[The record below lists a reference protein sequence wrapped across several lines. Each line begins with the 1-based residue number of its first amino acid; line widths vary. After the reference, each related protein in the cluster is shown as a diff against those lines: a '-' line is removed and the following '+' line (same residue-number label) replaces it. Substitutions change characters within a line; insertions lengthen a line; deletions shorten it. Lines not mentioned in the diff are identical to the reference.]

1 MKYLFQVGRTPDLSV
16 RELISCGLDGELIR
30 EQLFQV
36 EHDEKEQDKVI
47 AQFNELGGSLK
58 LLKVVGEFTDL
69 NEEDLVNYVAAYFAQ
84 FPKPTFAIG
93 ELYRDNIE
101 KIQSTDVKNAL
112 KERGVSSRFI
122 DAPREG
128 LSASVLLH
136 QKVSEIIVVRVD
148 EHTTLF
154 GQTLGVQNIDQWTIR
169 DREKPYADRKKGML
183 PPKVAR
189 MMVNIGLG
197 ELKKVSDSAPII
209 YDPFCGTGTVLI
221 EGMVMGYPVIGTDLD
236 ATAAGGTTNNLRW
249 LQERYGLS
257 AKFTVFQSDVSH
269 VQEGQLDVKPNL
281 IVTEPFLGK
290 PKPDHDQLPNM
301 FRGMEKL
308 YLGAFRQWRALLAD
322 NAVITMIFP
331 FATDG
336 KHDFS
341 LESIID
347 KIATLGYTPTSE
359 PCLYHRPQAVIQR
372 QVWTFQFKQSVGAA
386 KTR

>member
-1 MKYLFQVGRTPDLSV
+1 
-16 RELISCGLDGELIR
+16 
-30 EQLFQV
+30 
-36 EHDEKEQDKVI
+36 
-47 AQFNELGGSLK
+47 
-58 LLKVVGEFTDL
+58 
-69 NEEDLVNYVAAYFAQ
+69 
-84 FPKPTFAIG
+84 
-93 ELYRDNIE
+93 
-101 KIQSTDVKNAL
+101 
-112 KERGVSSRFI
+112 
-122 DAPREG
+122 
-128 LSASVLLH
+128 
-136 QKVSEIIVVRVD
+136 
-148 EHTTLF
+148 
-154 GQTLGVQNIDQWTIR
+154 
-169 DREKPYADRKKGML
+169 
-183 PPKVAR
+183 